1 LTNRYA
7 EMRVRPVRDECEG
20 VTISGTEYV
29 MTLNEMV
36 EFRRKL
42 DDGIHRLTEAARN
55 RELC

>member
-42 DDGIHRLTEAARN
+42 DDGIRRLIEAARILY
-55 RELC
+55 E